1 MLNHGGQALWREA
14 QLLLRA
20 LRDWRLALSL
30 GLFAI
35 LLLLAAQAPL
45 DYRIAI
51 GQQDGP
57 GSDLPLIAGFWPP
70 ERDVHGDFRWTTE
83 RASVRLPGVGQRPL
97 QIILT
102 VFPINAEVAQRGPRA
117 IELWASGRTLGQLP
131 VRPAGAVY
139 RVLVPPPADGSGD
152 QVIELRSAT
161 FVPTGDE
168 RAIGTPVDAVSVA
181 APPGPTLPAWRRTLA
196 WLGAALVLW
205 LALRRAGFGP
215 RAVQAL
221 LVPAALLAGLA
232 ALLDPPRFALG
243 GDVALAVLALGW
255 LLVLLL
261 SVEPPGLL
269 IAGAVLA
276 VVAGGLWMGGH
287 GGGALQVAAALVIAG
302 WLRPAV
308 AALYR
313 RYAPPLAPGARRWLL
328 LLVLVVF
335 ATRYG
340 GKIYPDAMPG
350 DIGFHANRYADV
362 VRGTVLLLSRN
373 RGVDFPYPPALY
385 LLLAPLSLLGLDR
398 RAQLQLGAA
407 VLDALSVFLVYTLA
421 AGALSR
427 ANRSAPMRPDTRP
440 LLAAGIYS
448 LSPAGFMTTWWNF
461 STHIFAQFAHL
472 LLISAL
478 VLRWQ
483 WAAQARLSPPASA
496 QSGVEQ
502 GAKGGKEKGDER
514 QETSTKAAGSLLRWP
529 VSRFVPRRSDLA
541 PPISRLRSP
550 VSRLASPVSDL
561 RSPNP
566 LGGWWAVAG
575 SLVVLQLLVYLGH
588 FGFWINMSLLG
599 AISLAAA
606 RGGRHDAGRS
616 MFRLL
621 LASFVAAELLAVLL
635 FYSSYTGLFLAQAR
649 AAAASGLTGLAGR
662 APVDRA
668 ILWTTLWDAGFRA
681 HFGFFP
687 LPLAWCGLFLLH
699 QRIGCQHPAP
709 APAPRRRGS
718 PGSPLAALVVLM
730 AATFAVGLLFAI
742 LPFLS
747 GSTLTTRWL
756 MFSAWAI
763 AVGAAVGARLLWR
776 AGRAGRL
783 LVIAAGGYVL
793 WVTASMWL
801 EALAWRVRPPE
812 PF

>member
-1 MLNHGGQALWREA
+1 MLNHGGQALRTEA

-232 ALLDPPRFALG
+232 ALLDPPRFAMG
-243 GDVALAVLALGW
+243 GGAALTALALGW

-276 VVAGGLWMGGH
+276 VAAGGLWMGGH
-287 GGGALQVAAALVIAG
+287 GGNVHGGSALQVAAALVIAG

-313 RYAPPLAPGARRWLL
+313 RYAPPLAPRARRWLL
-328 LLVLVVF
+328 LLALVVF

-350 DIGFHANRYADV
+350 DIGFHVNRYADV

-398 RAQLQLGAA
+398 RVQLQLGAA

-421 AGALSR
+421 AGALSCMKR
-427 ANRSAPMRPDTRP
+427 PAAHLEVPPEGDPIPARSYALP
-440 LLAAGIYS
+440 LLAAGIYG

-461 STHIFAQFAHL
+461 STHIFAQFTHL
-472 LLISAL
+472 LLITAL
-478 VLRWQ
+478 VLLWRP
-483 WAAQARLSPPASA
+483 AADARRATHAS
-496 QSGVEQ
+496 EQ
-502 GAKGGKEKGDER
+502 GAAEAGAREDES
-514 QETSTKAAGSLLRWP
+514 QAISGTAAASGLPSLASCRWP
-529 VSRFVPRRSDLA
+529 PGLRR
-541 PPISRLRSP
+541 
-550 VSRLASPVSDL
+550 
-561 RSPNP
+561 
-566 LGGWWAVAG
+566 GWW
-575 SLVVLQLLVYLGH
+575 SLVGGLIVLQALVYLGH

-599 AISLAAA
+599 AIGLVVALA
-606 RGGRHDAGRS
+606 GLRHPAGR
-616 MFRLL
+616 RVCYLL
-621 LASFVAAELLAVLL
+621 LIGFAVAELLAVLL

-649 AAAASGLTGLAGR
+649 AAATGGLTGLAGR

-668 ILWTTLWDAGFRA
+668 ILWATLWDAGFRA

-687 LPLAWCGLFLLH
+687 LPLALCGLFLLH
-699 QRIGCQHPAP
+699 QRIEHQGLAP
-709 APAPRRRGS
+709 APGRRGS

>member
-1 MLNHGGQALWREA
+1 MLNHGGQALWTEV
-14 QLLLRA
+14 QLLLHA
-20 LRDWRLALSL
+20 LRDWQLALSL

-51 GQQDGP
+51 GQEDGP
-57 GSDLPLIAGFWPP
+57 SSDLPLVAGFWPP
-70 ERDVHGDFRWTTE
+70 ERDVHGDFRWTTG
-83 RASVRLPGVGQRPL
+83 RATVRLPGVGQRPL

-117 IELWASGRTLGQLP
+117 IELWASGRSLGQLP
-131 VRPAGAVY
+131 VRPAGAIY
-139 RVLVPPPADGSGD
+139 RFLVPPPADGSGD

-161 FVPTGDE
+161 FIPTGDE
-168 RAIGTPVDAVSVA
+168 RAIGTPVDALYVA

-196 WLGAALVLW
+196 WLGAALMLW

-243 GDVALAVLALGW
+243 GDVALTVLALGW

-269 IAGAVLA
+269 LAGAVLA

-287 GGGALQVAAALVIAG
+287 GGNVYAGGALQVAAALVIAG

-328 LLVLVVF
+328 LLALVVF

-350 DIGFHANRYADV
+350 DIGFHVNRYADV
-362 VRGTVLLLSRN
+362 VRGSVLLLSRN

-398 RAQLQLGAA
+398 RVQLQLGAA
-407 VLDALSVFLVYTLA
+407 VLDALSVFLMYTLA
-421 AGALSR
+421 AGALSCAKR
-427 ANRSAPMRPDTRP
+427 PVAHPEEPPGSDPIPARSYTLP
-440 LLAAGIYS
+440 LLAAGIYG
-448 LSPAGFMTTWWNF
+448 LSPAGLMTTWWNF
-461 STHIFAQFAHL
+461 STHIFAQFTHL
-472 LLISAL
+472 LLITAL
-478 VLRWQ
+478 VLLWR
-483 WAAQARLSPPASA
+483 WAAQARLLLPAS
-496 QSGVEQ
+496 EQ
-502 GAKGGKEKGDER
+502 KGGEEKEDVASVSPLQWR
-514 QETSTKAAGSLLRWP
+514 ASALAAR
-529 VSRFVPRRSDLA
+529 A
-541 PPISRLRSP
+541 SRLRSP
-550 VSRLASPVSDL
+550 
-561 RSPNP
+561 RSALPSLDP
-566 LGGWWAVAG
+566 RGGWWAMSG
-575 SLVVLQLLVYLGH
+575 GLVVLQLLVYLGH

-599 AISLAAA
+599 VIGLAAVL
-606 RGGRHDAGRS
+606 GRRHNAGRR

-635 FYSSYTGLFLAQAR
+635 FYSNYTGLFLTQAR
-649 AAAASGLTGLAGR
+649 ATAAGGLTGLAGR
-662 APVDRA
+662 APVDRT
-668 ILWTTLWDAGFRA
+668 ILWATLWDAGFRA

-687 LPLAWCGLFLLH
+687 LPLALCGLFLLH
-699 QRIGCQHPAP
+699 QRIGRQHPAP
-709 APAPRRRGS
+709 APAPGHRGS
-718 PGSPLAALVVLM
+718 LGSPCAARVVLM
-730 AATFAVGLLFAI
+730 AGTFTVGLLFAI

-747 GSTLTTRWL
+747 GSTLATRWL

-763 AVGAAVGARLLWR
+763 AVGAAVSAQLLWR

-783 LVIAAGGYVL
+783 LVLAAGGYVL